1 MSPLPIIKTYIWR
14 AMYDGETQ
22 LSPTSDI
29 HTQQKMLVSLKQFV
43 LNIEKW
49 NVHQA
54 QWCVDTSKP
63 FIKNYKKKKKKKKE
77 EEKNKKRFCFDLV
90 SLFETQ
96 EDTAPQIYI
105 TS

>member
-1 MSPLPIIKTYIWR
+1 MFTRHNDVLTLQNP
-14 AMYDGETQ
+14 
-22 LSPTSDI
+22 
-29 HTQQKMLVSLKQFV
+29 SLKTT
-43 LNIEKW
+43 I
-49 NVHQA
+49 
-54 QWCVDTSKP
+54 
-63 FIKNYKKKKKKKKE
+63 KKKKKKEE